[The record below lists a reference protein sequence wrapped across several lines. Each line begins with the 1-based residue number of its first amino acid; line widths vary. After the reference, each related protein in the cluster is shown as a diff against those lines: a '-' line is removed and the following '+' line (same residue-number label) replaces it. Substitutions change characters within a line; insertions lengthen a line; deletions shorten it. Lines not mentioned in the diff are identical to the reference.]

1 MRVHRD
7 GSIYTGRGKFA
18 SMIPDDRSRAKR
30 RRKERERER
39 EREKEA
45 MGVSYA
51 CTLHTQVLQRSK
63 DTRLR

>member
-7 GSIYTGRGKFA
+7 GSIYTRRGEFA

-39 EREKEA
+39 EHLA
-45 MGVSYA
+45 HTGVA
-51 CTLHTQVLQRSK
+51 AR
-63 DTRLR
+63 